1 MSKDQLL
8 EQSTIQYYETAV
20 NEVLRTK
27 LKLCLDKREAC
38 CTEIQEYQQL
48 QSNITNLKNIDTNPF
63 KTKVDLGCSFF
74 VEAEVPDVSKVFV
87 AVGFGFFLE
96 LTREEAIS
104 FIPKKV
110 ELLKERLKQLE
121 DTSANIEADIKT
133 MLGILADLQ
142 NLSVGTR

>member
-1 MSKDQLL
+1 MKLPYFF
-8 EQSTIQYYETAV
+8 YYYY
-20 NEVLRTK
+20 R
-27 LKLCLDKREAC
+27 
-38 CTEIQEYQQL
+38 
-48 QSNITNLKNIDTNPF
+48 
-63 KTKVDLGCSFF
+63 
-74 VEAEVPDVSKVFV
+74 PDVSKVFV

>member
-1 MSKDQLL
+1 M
-8 EQSTIQYYETAV
+8 
-20 NEVLRTK
+20 
-27 LKLCLDKREAC
+27 
-38 CTEIQEYQQL
+38 
-48 QSNITNLKNIDTNPF
+48 
-63 KTKVDLGCSFF
+63 
-74 VEAEVPDVSKVFV
+74 
-87 AVGFGFFLE
+87 GFGFFLE